1 MSNMNTSDSV
11 SNDIPRSLPEL
22 TPGELNAGSRSSS
35 NALAVNLDDST
46 LQSDTSV
53 TRAYSTISMAE
64 IWRDP
69 NQRDRAEVLL
79 ASYLEKLSKQ
89 FPPDEIPP
97 ASAFSEALD
106 AGKYDIIVAL
116 KGNDVIGGIH
126 SWESDTKLGKC
137 LEIPYL
143 WVDADSRNK
152 GIGAGLLNSIKQYA
166 KDHGV
171 VALSIE
177 VADPK
182 ILNNDE
188 RAAHMQDVDK
198 SWKFW
203 QREGF
208 AALNTFYA
216 QPAGEIGAQPTTCLA
231 WCMHFIGGNPTTI
244 TRDQA
249 ISSIREYHTK
259 VTAHDAVEQDPAYLA
274 IEKGLN
280 NGPDLVA
287 LLSKEAD
294 RYISAEGKALRDECL
309 KKK

>member
-1 MSNMNTSDSV
+1 MSDMNTNNSV
-11 SNDIPRSLPEL
+11 SDDIPRILPEL
-22 TPGELNAGSRSSS
+22 ISGKLNAGPRSSS
-35 NALAVNLDDST
+35 NALAVNLDNST
-46 LQSDTSV
+46 LPNNTSV

-64 IWRDP
+64 MWRDP

-97 ASAFSEALD
+97 ASDFSEALD

-126 SWESDTKLGKC
+126 RWESDTKLGKC

-152 GIGAGLLNSIKQYA
+152 GIGVDLLNNIKQYA
-166 KDHGV
+166 KGHGV

-182 ILNNDE
+182 ILNKEE

-203 QREGF
+203 EREGF

-216 QPAGEIGAQPTTCLA
+216 QPAGEIGEQPTTCLA
-231 WCMHFIGGNPTTI
+231 WCMHFIGGNPTSI

-249 ISSIREYHTK
+249 ISSIKEYHTK
-259 VTAHDAVEQDPAYLA
+259 VTAHDSVEQDPAFAA
-274 IEKGLN
+274 IEKGLK

-287 LLSKEAD
+287 LLTKGSD
-294 RYISAEGKALRDECL
+294 RYISAEGNALRDECL